1 MSKEFDKKMIVNS
14 ETSSTAKWPTLV
26 EDEERIN

>member
-1 MSKEFDKKMIVNS
+1 MTKEFDKMIVNS